1 MLNLIPRVVELC
13 GTDLRHRSLSAYRS
27 NFTDV
32 VALQSQPELHGLNR
46 RQIRVLS
53 SIKSVRHSLPPG
65 YPQRV
70 LAAVGIGDLVASEL
84 GRQPGL
90 NPLPPVDEIVPGAEA
105 EDIFDSF
112 VEAMS

>member
-1 MLNLIPRVVELC
+1 MVTLIRGFSVGEDIGSALSQSVE
-13 GTDLRHRSLSAYRS
+13 R
-27 NFTDV
+27 
-32 VALQSQPELHGLNR
+32 AL
-46 RQIRVLS
+46 
-53 SIKSVRHSLPPG
+53 IKPAGSLPPG

-84 GRQPGL
+84 GRLPGL
-90 NPLPPVDEIVPGAEA
+90 NLIPPVDEIIRGAEA